1 VVEPV
6 GKEDD
11 DRERDVR
18 EDHDDD
24 YEESARST
32 PLPRA
37 ICDRPGVEAKIQR
50 QLYVIKGDLGRS
62 TRRLASSL

>member
-11 DRERDVR
+11 DREGDVR

-37 ICDRPGVEAKIQR
+37 ICDRPEVEAKIPR
-50 QLYVIKGDLGRS
+50 Q
-62 TRRLASSL
+62 SLHDQG